1 MIRDLYNRA
10 CASARNLAE
19 RGKVAAVSFLTAGS
33 LVATNAHAAIT
44 LDSTEILADI
54 ATVVTF
60 IGAVGLGVLGMVYAA
75 KAYKWARRAG

>member
-1 MIRDLYNRA
+1 M
-10 CASARNLAE
+10 
-19 RGKVAAVSFLTAGS
+19 
-33 LVATNAHAAIT
+33 ATNAHAAIT